1 MALNRPYKLI
11 FRYDFFKTT
20 TFKIFCI
27 FKNHLEV
34 IKITKKIY
42 VIRSPKDHHRWQY
55 LIFARSKQVQPH
67 HIVTIDYYK
76 TLSICTNMKESCNQN
91 FQL

>member
-34 IKITKKIY
+34 IKITKKNLCDQK
-42 VIRSPKDHHRWQY
+42 PDHHRSQY